1 MKLHAPIAARLF
13 GGPPNS
19 VRGIVLMLT
28 AAMTSSIMIA
38 CVRYISD
45 DLHGFQV
52 AFFRMFFGFVA
63 FLPILIR
70 YGIEP
75 MRTQRFGFHALRS
88 VFHASAM
95 LLFFLGLSL
104 SPLAKVTALFF
115 SAPLFASL
123 LALLILG
130 EVVRLRRI
138 AALVVG
144 FVGTLVIVR
153 PDVAMFDAGALM
165 ILGAAASWGAA
176 LIVIKV
182 LSRTE
187 ASLTTTIYSTVLVSP
202 FCLIAALPFWQTPT
216 MTQLGWFVLI
226 GALGSFTQ
234 LLVAQ
239 ALKDADVSAV
249 TPFDY
254 TRLIWAAL
262 FGFLV
267 FAEMP
272 GWSTWLGGTMI
283 FAAATYIAYRE
294 RQVKQAEERAV
305 AAADKAATQ

>member
-13 GGPPNS
+13 GGPPS
-19 VRGIVLMLT
+19 TVRGIVLMLT
-28 AAMTSSIMIA
+28 AAATSSIMIA
-38 CVRYISD
+38 CVRYISA

-52 AFFRMFFGFVA
+52 AFFRVFFGFIA
-63 FLPILIR
+63 FLPVLIR

-75 MRTQRFGFHALRS
+75 MRTQRFGLHALRA
-88 VFHASAM
+88 VFHSGAT
-95 LLFFLGLSL
+95 LLFFFGLSL

-115 SAPLFASL
+115 SAPLFATL
-123 LALLILG
+123 LALVLLG
-130 EVVRLRRI
+130 EAVRMRRL
-138 AALVVG
+138 AALLIG
-144 FVGTLVIVR
+144 FAGTIVIVR
-153 PDVAMFDAGALM
+153 PDVTAFDVGALL
-165 ILGAAASWGAA
+165 ILGGAASWGAA

-202 FCLIAALPFWQTPT
+202 FCFLAALPFWQTPT
-216 MTQLGWFVLI
+216 LEQLGWFVVI

-234 LLVAQ
+234 LFVAQ

-262 FGFLV
+262 FGFIF
-267 FAEMP
+267 FAEVP
-272 GWSTWLGGTMI
+272 GWGTWLGGTMI

-294 RQVKQAEERAV
+294 RQIKQRQDAD
-305 AAADKAATQ
+305 AAAHESAAP

>member
-13 GGPPNS
+13 GGPPS
-19 VRGIVLMLT
+19 TMRGGVLMLT
-28 AAMTSSIMIA
+28 AAATSSIMIA
-38 CVRYISD
+38 CVRYISA

-52 AFFRMFFGFVA
+52 AFFRMFFGFVF
-63 FLPILIR
+63 FLPVLIR

-75 MRTQRFGFHALRS
+75 MRTRRFGLHALRS

-115 SAPLFASL
+115 SAPLFATM
-123 LALLILG
+123 LAFILLG
-130 EVVRLRRI
+130 EAVRLRRLM
-138 AALVVG
+138 ALLIG
-144 FVGTLVIVR
+144 FAGTIVIVR
-153 PDVAMFDAGALM
+153 PDVAIFDAGALM
-165 ILGAAASWGAA
+165 ILGGAASWGAA

-187 ASLTTTIYSTVLVSP
+187 AALTTTIYSTVLVSP
-202 FCLIAALPFWQTPT
+202 FCLVAAFPFWQAPT
-216 MTQLGWFVLI
+216 AAQLAWFVII
-226 GALGSFTQ
+226 GAIGSFTQ

-267 FAEMP
+267 FAEVP
-272 GWSTWLGGTMI
+272 GWSTWFGGTMI
-283 FAAATYIAYRE
+283 FAAATYIAFRE
-294 RQVKQAEERAV
+294 RQIKRRLEAGAAEAEQ
-305 AAADKAATQ
+305 KGTS

>member
-1 MKLHAPIAARLF
+1 MKLHAPIVARLF
-13 GGPPNS
+13 GGPPS
-19 VRGIVLMLT
+19 TLRGIVLMLT
-28 AAMTSSIMIA
+28 AAATSSIMIA
-38 CVRYISD
+38 CVRYISA

-52 AFFRMFFGFVA
+52 AFFRVFFGFIA
-63 FLPILIR
+63 FLPVLLR

-75 MRTQRFGFHALRS
+75 MRTQRFGLHALRA
-88 VFHASAM
+88 VFHSGAT
-95 LLFFLGLSL
+95 LLFFFGLSL

-115 SAPLFASL
+115 SAPLFATL
-123 LALLILG
+123 LALLLLG
-130 EVVRLRRI
+130 EAVRMRRL
-138 AALVVG
+138 AALLIG
-144 FVGTLVIVR
+144 FAGTIVIVR
-153 PDVAMFDAGALM
+153 PDVTAFDVGALM
-165 ILGAAASWGAA
+165 ILGGAASWGAA

-202 FCLIAALPFWQTPT
+202 FCLLAALPFWQTPT
-216 MTQLGWFVLI
+216 LAQLGWFVII

-234 LLVAQ
+234 LFVAQ

-254 TRLIWAAL
+254 TRLIWAAI
-262 FGFLV
+262 FGLV
-267 FAEMP
+267 FFAEIP

-294 RQVKQAEERAV
+294 RQIKRRQDADV
-305 AAADKAATQ
+305 AAHESAAP